1 MEDVRLVNKKRF
13 QSPTGM
19 SKTMYNLLY
28 GGMTSPKANCEK
40 CGGKNTLGGFGM
52 GWITTCQ
59 ECGHKDMGID

>member
-1 MEDVRLVNKKRF
+1 
-13 QSPTGM
+13 M